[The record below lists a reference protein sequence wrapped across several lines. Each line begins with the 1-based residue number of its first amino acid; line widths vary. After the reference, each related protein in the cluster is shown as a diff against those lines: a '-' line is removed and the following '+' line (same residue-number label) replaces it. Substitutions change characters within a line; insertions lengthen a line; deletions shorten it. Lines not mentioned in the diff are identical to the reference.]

1 MISSLILGSIFL
13 VLGVTVG
20 TLGIISFSQARTR
33 MKEWHR
39 TEGIIVGPIT
49 NFRNDTEDPE
59 YPIIEFRDST
69 GQVYTFKSD
78 WTMSGLPRPGSKVQV
93 LYNPMNPK
101 DAIYHTEYST
111 YFIPILLILGGITML
126 RVAFYYFFSI

>member
-1 MISSLILGSIFL
+1 MIASIILGSIFFI
-13 VLGVTVG
+13 LGVVVG

-33 MKEWHR
+33 TKEWHL
-39 TEGIIVGPIT
+39 TDGIIVGPIT

-78 WTMSGLPRPGSKVQV
+78 WTMSGLPGLGSKVQV
-93 LYNPMNPK
+93 LYNTMNPK
-101 DAIYHTEYST
+101 DAI
-111 YFIPILLILGGITML
+111 
-126 RVAFYYFFSI
+126 